1 MVVDIL
7 YEIAKQHLSI
17 KSFVYDSVN
26 EIGNGSELYPLFW
39 LEDPILLNSTAANII
54 RVDFNFSITEVP
66 TNNSEVK
73 AVQDRCFATGL
84 SVIEKLRGLKDI
96 TSMSVVDFSAVSL
109 RRYYDNNAAG
119 YRFSVTAN
127 RVNPQKLCK
136 LNEEFDPSREFPKMD
151 NLPKFDTNNKNGC
164 AIFSDKSELPK
175 FDLNK

>member
-7 YEIAKQHLSI
+7 YELAKQHLSI

-73 AVQDRCFATGL
+73 AVQDRCFVTGL
-84 SVIEKLRGLKDI
+84 AIIEKLRELKAITGL
-96 TSMSVVDFSAVSL
+96 SVVDFSAVSL

-119 YRFSVTAN
+119 YRFSVTVN
-127 RVNPQKLCK
+127 RVNPQNLCK
-136 LNEEFDPSREFPKMD
+136 LDEEFDPGKEFPKTD
-151 NLPKFDTNNKNGC
+151 NLPKFDTDNKNGC
-164 AIFSDKSELPK
+164 AIFSDKPGLPK